1 MTESLVV
8 KFENSDGKTLTIE
21 TVLVSDIIL
30 LSGRNARDL
39 SLHFG
44 QDWRTSP
51 LWIMNC
57 QYGNKQGI
65 SYSLCADEQRFRGR

>member
-44 QDWRTSP
+44 QDWRTSTVVDNELP
-51 LWIMNC
+51 IW
-57 QYGNKQGI
+57 
-65 SYSLCADEQRFRGR
+65 EQAGDQLLPVRG